1 MARYL
6 LCLSLA
12 TSLLFTACAETAA
25 PDTALFGRYT
35 LRSINGAQPPAHVYE
50 NAVAR
55 IEFLSGAI
63 HLSQDLSF
71 VDSTRLRVSRTS
83 DGATQLTVDVAS
95 GNFRFAGDTVHLTSL
110 RGESYYMTFSS
121 SGSLVQLLLGNVLVY
136 RKN

>member
-1 MARYL
+1 MARSL
-6 LCLSLA
+6 LCLSVA

-35 LRSINGAQPPAHVYE
+35 LRTINGAQPPAHVFE

-63 HLSQDLSF
+63 HLRADQSF
-71 VDSTRLRVSRTS
+71 VDSTRIRVFRTFEG
-83 DGATQLTVDVAS
+83 DTQLSVDVAA
-95 GNFRFAGDTVHLTSL
+95 GNFRLSADTVHLTSV
-110 RGESYYMTFSS
+110 RGESYYMTFLS
-121 SGSLVQLLLGNVLVY
+121 SGSLVQLLEGNVLIY